1 MTLKVISGIEIKAGE
16 SLSSVADCSE
26 GTLVR
31 ITMSE
36 AWTPANLTC
45 QISTD
50 GELFN
55 NLVSRNG
62 EELTM
67 PVVPGSAVVVA
78 QLGDA
83 LKAAAFIKFRS
94 GTSTHP
100 VEQEERREL
109 AVTIDVP
116 DA

>member
-16 SLSSVADCSE
+16 SLSSAADCSE

-36 AWTPANLTC
+36 FWTPANLTC

-67 PVVPGSAVVVA
+67 PVVPGSAVVLPHDAPKVA
-78 QLGDA
+78 GY
-83 LKAAAFIKFRS
+83 IKFRS